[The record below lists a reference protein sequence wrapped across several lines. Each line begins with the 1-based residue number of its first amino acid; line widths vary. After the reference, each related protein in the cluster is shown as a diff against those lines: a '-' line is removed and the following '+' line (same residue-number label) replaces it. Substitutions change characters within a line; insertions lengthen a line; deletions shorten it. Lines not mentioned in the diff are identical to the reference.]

1 MISMPSLWFGNLM
14 CLTVHCVSNGAFLRR
29 LEVEREPGNVDR
41 LPGTEEMGQQGIFFD
56 ASCWEHLRG

>member
-14 CLTVHCVSNGAFLRR
+14 CLTVHRVSNGAFLRR

-41 LPGTEEMGQQGIFFD
+41 LPGTAEMGQ
-56 ASCWEHLRG
+56 